1 MKQARTSWKV
11 LFLAILLPILVLVTI
26 NITIGNTHSAEAF
39 KRFGNA
45 LLTSYIV
52 LGILLLGNLIAY
64 ADSRHRPAAPLVG
77 MLAAIG
83 VGVLL
88 AGALVSNSDLL
99 LEANSGI
106 RAQILSNI
114 VRLLVSGTAMAIA
127 GLLAVGLTFAAITGR
142 PRRVLF
148 YEEE

>member
-1 MKQARTSWKV
+1 MKQSRTSWKI
-11 LFLAILLPILVLVTI
+11 LLLALLLPILLLVAI
-26 NITIGNTHSAEAF
+26 NITIGNAHSVETF

-45 LLTSYIV
+45 LLTSFIV
-52 LGILLLGNLIAY
+52 MGILLLGNLIAY

-77 MLAAIG
+77 MLAAIS
-83 VGVLL
+83 VGILL
-88 AGALVSNSDLL
+88 TAALVSYSDLL
-99 LEANSGI
+99 LESNSGV
-106 RAQILSNI
+106 RSQILSNI
-114 VRLLVSGTAMAIA
+114 VRLLVSGSAMAIA

>member
-1 MKQARTSWKV
+1 
-11 LFLAILLPILVLVTI
+11 
-26 NITIGNTHSAEAF
+26 
-39 KRFGNA
+39 
-45 LLTSYIV
+45 
-52 LGILLLGNLIAY
+52 
-64 ADSRHRPAAPLVG
+64 
-77 MLAAIG
+77 
-83 VGVLL
+83 L
-88 AGALVSNSDLL
+88 AGALISNSDLL

-114 VRLLVSGTAMAIA
+114 VRLLVSGTAMATA